1 MAQVLTHFPPAD
13 TYNGQAD
20 VKESLFA
27 VSNNKD
33 RDRSSSL
40 LHLIGCVVNRRGSV
54 DASFG

>member
-20 VKESLFA
+20 VKEALFA

-40 LHLIGCVVNRRGSV
+40 LHLIG
-54 DASFG
+54 